1 MTISFRSFKPEQC
14 RKAFRKK
21 GFIEKKKSHHFY
33 YYLTEEGLIRGIF
46 TKISHTNKKSIGKP
60 LFSQIAKD
68 LGVSFSF
75 LQDFIDCDGTYED
88 LLDILRRDG
97 RLQDT
102 QN

>member
-1 MTISFRSFKPEQC
+1 MIISFRSFKPEQC
-14 RKAFRKK
+14 RKAFRNK
-21 GFIEKKKSHHFY
+21 GFKEKKKSHHCY
-33 YYLTEEGLIRGIF
+33 YYLEVDGLIRGIF
-46 TKISHTNKKSIGKP
+46 TKISHTNRKSIGKT

-75 LQDFIDCDGTYED
+75 LQDFIDCPATYED

-97 RLQDT
+97 KLQDK